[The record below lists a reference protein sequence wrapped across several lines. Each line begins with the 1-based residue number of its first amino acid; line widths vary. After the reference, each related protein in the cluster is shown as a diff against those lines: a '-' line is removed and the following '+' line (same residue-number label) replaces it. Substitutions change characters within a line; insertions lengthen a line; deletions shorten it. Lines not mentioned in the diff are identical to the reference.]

1 MYIASIGIARTS
13 IALDD
18 TASESSLKTAGV
30 TLIFITCESLPL
42 APCLLLVE
50 LICAKS
56 FLRAETYDGGIQ
68 DTHRSFR
75 GCSSMWSRSRTGSL
89 EQRPLGCTAPHF
101 LKEKNINTLEEL
113 VKP

>member
-1 MYIASIGIARTS
+1 MRYLSTYAIRMYIASIGIARTS
-13 IALDD
+13 IAPDD

-50 LICAKS
+50 LICEKS

-75 GCSSMWSRSRTGSL
+75 AAQACGHIPGPIVYSKDR
-89 EQRPLGCTAPHF
+89 
-101 LKEKNINTLEEL
+101 
-113 VKP
+113 